1 MNFDPEKLISLY
13 FLDHTAMRESEA
25 EQLSEWLTADVEH
38 VRVFIRAALLHHE
51 IHNRFSTGDLVKQG
65 LLQDGV
71 LDSDSGIF
79 EGHMGDTATWQALL
93 DVERTAPG
101 IEREVESPEPKPS
114 TDERKHSENK
124 RANKFWPTVTLFSSA
139 AALLLVVL
147 GTIEYIC
154 SHRVVAEL
162 GNSVHAKWAQTP
174 DSNGLRS
181 GTLELREGVAEITF
195 KQGTRVLIQA
205 PCEFDLLST
214 NRMELMGGSVTAFVP
229 EQARGFRVMTPQS
242 EIIDFGTEFGV
253 AVASSMAYEV
263 HVFKGKV
270 GLEPDSG
277 RARASERENLIAGQ
291 CALADA
297 SGSIRTEAVAQRPKR
312 FLQKVP
318 DANQVG
324 IPGKRLNLAD
334 VIGGGNGFG
343 TGRIGGSFLRD
354 PHQGTKI
361 GWPINCI
368 KLRPGQT
375 ITIDGVV
382 TPGEYDGAQPVV
394 INANTAT
401 GIDPYQPQY
410 RHQMFGAPFLPN
422 QWRDTSLDDFSAIYY
437 VMWDD
442 EALYVAVSVQ
452 DDNYQSR
459 EKFDLLDN
467 DKAGDAL
474 QFTLSATPYDSHKR
488 SLYIP
493 TIAPRSKTTGR
504 ALAKNDFRNPNEV
517 FITNDLFGDPCHPAV
532 YAGSVNDET
541 QDWMVEVKIPW
552 RIMTGAFTGDLVNGD
567 ADGNGRNV
575 FPPQLL
581 DKIGFSIVA
590 ADSDEVGGQK
600 RLQFFATNHVGAWP
614 WKFTGDKTQE
624 TLTFIERPDS
634 FHPIENLP
642 YVDGIFTPDGDP
654 SPWRISTR
662 GHTFVSRPDSDTS
675 LPGAIMNGWPYEELP
690 FVDPP
695 ADPNGASLARTAY
708 LSMWGSQGITFDL
721 DRIRED
727 LVGAQIERFTARAGI
742 ANSHRTGRIDTGL
755 WVLAD
760 GQVRFAQKGVQPKET
775 IDIEV
780 ALDSK
785 ARFLTLV
792 TTARGATPMDSS
804 ENWYVFQ
811 NPVLELSRP

>member
-13 FLDHTAMRESEA
+13 FLDHTAMKESEA
-25 EQLSEWLTADVEH
+25 EQLSEWLKADVEH

-51 IHNRFSTGDLVKQG
+51 IHNQFSTSDPVKQG

-71 LDSDSGIF
+71 LGSDSGMF
-79 EGHMGDTATWQALL
+79 EGHMGDTSVWKALL
-93 DVERTAPG
+93 DAERMAPG
-101 IEREVESPEPKPS
+101 IERKVESPEPKQRGGDEK
-114 TDERKHSENK
+114 TDKGK
-124 RANKFWPTVTLFSSA
+124 RMSKFWPTVALFSSA

-147 GTIEYIC
+147 GIIEYIC

-162 GNSVHAKWAQTP
+162 GNSVHAKWAQIP
-174 DSNGLRS
+174 DSNDLRP

-205 PCEFDLLST
+205 PCEFDLLSN
-214 NRMELMGGSVTAFVP
+214 NRMKLMGGSVTAFVP

-242 EIIDFGTEFGV
+242 EIVDFGTEFGV
-253 AVASSMAYEV
+253 AVASSTAYEV

-270 GLEPDSG
+270 GIEPDPRRPG
-277 RARASERENLIAGQ
+277 TGKREDLLDGQ

-297 SGSIRTEAVAQRPKR
+297 SGSIRTEALTQRSKR
-312 FLQKVP
+312 FLQQMP
-318 DANQVG
+318 DARQVG

-343 TGRIGGSFLRD
+343 TGRSGGSPLRD
-354 PHQGTKI
+354 LNRGTKV
-361 GWPINCI
+361 GWPINCV
-368 KLRPGQT
+368 KLRTGQT

-382 TPGEYDGAQPVV
+382 TAAEYDGAQPVV
-394 INANTAT
+394 INTNTAT

-410 RHQMFGAPFLPN
+410 RHQMFGSPRFPN
-422 QWRDTSLDDFSAIYY
+422 QWRDTSLDDFSATYY

-442 EALYVAVSVQ
+442 DALYVAVSVQ
-452 DDNYQSR
+452 DDSYQGRDSFESANY
-459 EKFDLLDN
+459 
-467 DKAGDAL
+467 AGDTL
-474 QFTLSATPYDSHKR
+474 QFTISATPHDSHAA

-504 ALAKNDFRNPNEV
+504 ALANKYGRSDA
-517 FITNDLFGDPCHPAV
+517 FIKHDPFGDPCHPAL

-552 RIMTGAFTGDLVNGD
+552 RVMTGDFAGDLVNGD
-567 ADGNGRNV
+567 ADGNNRNV

-581 DKIGFSIVA
+581 DQIGFNIIA
-590 ADSDEVGGQK
+590 ADSDEVAGQAQ
-600 RLQFFATNHVGAWP
+600 LQFFAATHVGAWP
-614 WKFTGDKTQE
+614 WKFVGDKTQE

-634 FHPIENLP
+634 FGPVENLP
-642 YVDGIFTPDGDP
+642 YVDGIFTPEGNP
-654 SPWRISTR
+654 SPCRISTR
-662 GHTFVSRPDSDTS
+662 GHSFVAGPNGGAS
-675 LPGAIMNGWPYEELP
+675 LSGAIMNGRPYEELP

-695 ADPNGASLARTAY
+695 AGPNGMSPARTAC

-721 DRIRED
+721 DHIRAD
-727 LVGAQIERFTARAGI
+727 LVGVQIERFTARAGI
-742 ANSHRTGRIDTGL
+742 ADSHRTDRIDTDL

-760 GQVRFAQKGVQPKET
+760 GVVLFAQKGVQATET
-775 IDIEV
+775 IDIDVTLDAEV
-780 ALDSK
+780 
-785 ARFLTLV
+785 RFLTLV

-804 ENWYVFQ
+804 ENWYVLQ
-811 NPVLELSRP
+811 DPVLELSRP